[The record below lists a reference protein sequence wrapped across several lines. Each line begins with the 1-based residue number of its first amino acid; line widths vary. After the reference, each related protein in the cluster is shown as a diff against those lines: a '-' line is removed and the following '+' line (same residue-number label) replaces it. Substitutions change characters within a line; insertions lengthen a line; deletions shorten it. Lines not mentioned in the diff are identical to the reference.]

1 MFEHNQQAPVGLAA
15 HSTAPEN
22 VPVWDLFVRVFHW
35 SLVACVV
42 LNQFILEEGET
53 AHQWVGYAASALV
66 AARVL
71 WGFVGSTHA
80 RFADFF
86 PTPRSMLQHVRS
98 LLSRRPNH
106 HVGHNPLGA
115 AMMLTLMVLVLSL
128 GLTGWLQTTD
138 WFWGDETMQEI
149 HETLATTLIW
159 LAGLHAASA
168 LVMGRI
174 ERVRL
179 VRAMFT
185 GVKQRI

>member
-1 MFEHNQQAPVGLAA
+1 MREHSKSAHLTSTSAPHNMADLR
-15 HSTAPEN
+15 
-22 VPVWDLFVRVFHW
+22 VWDLFVRVFHW

-53 AHQWVGYAASALV
+53 AHQWVGYIASALV

-80 RFADFF
+80 RFSDFF
-86 PTPRSMLQHVRS
+86 PTPRSMLGHVQS
-98 LLSRRPNH
+98 MLSRRPDQ

-115 AMMLTLMVLVLSL
+115 AMMLTLMTLVLSL

-149 HETLATTLIW
+149 HETLAATLIW

-179 VRAMFT
+179 VRAMIT
-185 GVKQRI
+185 GVKQRF

>member
-1 MFEHNQQAPVGLAA
+1 MLEHNQQAPVGLAA

-71 WGFVGSTHA
+71 WGFFGSTHA
-80 RFADFF
+80 RFSDFF
-86 PTPRSMLQHVRS
+86 PTPRSMLQHVQS
-98 LLSRRPNH
+98 MLSRQPAH

-115 AMMLTLMVLVLSL
+115 AMMLTLMALVLSL

-179 VRAMFT
+179 VRAMIT
-185 GVKQRI
+185 GMKQRF

>member
-1 MFEHNQQAPVGLAA
+1 MVEHNQPAPLSPAVA
-15 HSTAPEN
+15 STVPASA
-22 VPVWDLFVRVFHW
+22 PVWDLFVRVFHW

-42 LNQFILEEGET
+42 LNQLILEEGET
-53 AHQWVGYAASALV
+53 AHQWVGYFASAWV

-86 PTPRSMLQHVRS
+86 PTPRRLLRHVQALRS
-98 LLSRRPNH
+98 GQVPH
-106 HVGHNPLGA
+106 YIGHNPLGA
-115 AMMLTLMVLVLSL
+115 AMMLTLMSLVLSL

-138 WFWGDETMQEI
+138 WFWGDETLQDV
-149 HETLATTLIW
+149 HETLATALIW
-159 LAGLHAASA
+159 LAGLHAVSA

-179 VRAMFT
+179 VRAMVT
-185 GVKQRI
+185 GIKQRF

>member
-1 MFEHNQQAPVGLAA
+1 MSEHGKSALTTGESARHPV
-15 HSTAPEN
+15 EN
-22 VPVWDLFVRVFHW
+22 RSVWDLFVRLFHW
-35 SLVACVV
+35 SLVSCVV
-42 LNQFILEEGET
+42 LNQFVLEEGET
-53 AHQWVGYAASALV
+53 PHQWVGYTASTLV
-66 AARVL
+66 LARVV

-80 RFADFF
+80 RFSDFF
-86 PTPRSMLQHVRS
+86 PTPRSMVGHLRTLWLRQPDAH
-98 LLSRRPNH
+98 L
-106 HVGHNPLGA
+106 GHNPLGA
-115 AMMLTLMVLVLSL
+115 AMMLTLMALVLSL

-138 WFWGDETMQEI
+138 WFWGEEALQEL

-185 GVKQRI
+185 GVKQRY